1 MVMTMSPSE
10 VGAGVVD
17 GRGFAD
23 ELTPR
28 ERLVDAVSAVLW
40 EMGVRC
46 DTCSQWD
53 GKSCDGDGRRLP
65 CDVCSWWSE
74 REHDGGR

>member
-17 GRGFAD
+17 GRSFAD

-46 DTCSQWD
+46 DTCAQWD

-65 CDVCSWWSE
+65 SDVCSWWVE
-74 REHDGGR
+74 RGHDGD